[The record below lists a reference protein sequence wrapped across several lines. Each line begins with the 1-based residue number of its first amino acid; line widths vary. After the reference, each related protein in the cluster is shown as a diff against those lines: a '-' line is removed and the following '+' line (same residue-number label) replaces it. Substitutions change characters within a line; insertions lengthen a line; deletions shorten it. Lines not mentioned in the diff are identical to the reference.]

1 MTLSPLAQTLLL
13 PLWGRARYGRLV
25 PEAHDP
31 VAAELLARVGAD
43 EATLER
49 GLGPYGVLA
58 FGRRAAWIDA
68 RAREWLR
75 EHPGGLLLNLGAGLD
90 TLLQRVDDGACRGV
104 SVDLPEVI
112 ALRRALL
119 GTHPQ
124 ESLVEA
130 RLEAPEALVGLGR
143 EPALVVLAGVSMYLD
158 RENLHALFTG
168 LSERLAPGSLL
179 LMDVYRPST
188 ARITN
193 ALAKLTGVSEAPVF
207 GDAWDA
213 EALSRVA
220 PRLWLRASLEPFEGA
235 LPGGVGLGTRLQVLL
250 ARAVRFTAHR
260 EWEAR

>member
-1 MTLSPLAQTLLL
+1 MPLSPLAQTLLL

-31 VAAELLARVGAD
+31 LAAELLARVGAD

-49 GLGPYGVLA
+49 GLGDYGVLA

-68 RAREWLR
+68 RAREWLA

-90 TLLQRVDDGACRGV
+90 TLLQRVDDGACPGV

-112 ALRRALL
+112 ALRRSLL
-119 GTHPQ
+119 GSHPR

-130 RLEAPEALVGLGR
+130 RLEAPEALATLGR

-158 RENLHALFTG
+158 RGKLHSLFAG

-179 LMDVYRPST
+179 LLDAYRPWT
-188 ARITN
+188 AWITN

-207 GDAWDA
+207 GDASDTG
-213 EALSRVA
+213 ALSRLA
-220 PRLWLRASLEPFEGA
+220 PRLRLRASREPFQGA
-235 LPGGVGLGTRLQVLL
+235 LPGGLGLGTRLQVAL
-250 ARAVRFTAHR
+250 ARAVRFTAHQ
-260 EWEAR
+260 EWEVP